1 MEKQTPPWLQELL
14 DESEVQEQHQ
24 QIEFNKIKADQALA
38 AIAIIEDQINEID
51 SIASQEIK
59 LIEEWNMSQITKL
72 NKKISWLTFNLE
84 LFIKKLDESTV
95 TLPHGVIKVRKGR
108 DKVEVIDEQKFLP
121 IGTRLGLVRTI
132 AAKVEPDLQA
142 IAAFIKTNGGKPPTG
157 VMITMG
163 QDKFSYKTTKGV
175 NDGTS
180 QRNDEQT
187 EARSDIGQT
196 NKTIAA

>member
-14 DESEVQEQHQ
+14 DESEVQEQQQ

-38 AIAIIEDQINEID
+38 ALAIIEDQINEID

-84 LFIKKLDESTV
+84 LFIKKLNESTV

-163 QDKFSYKTTKGV
+163 QDKFSYKTTKGTSDV
-175 NDGTS
+175 NNE
-180 QRNDEQT
+180 RNGEQA
-187 EARSDIGQT
+187 EAGASARQT
-196 NKTIAA
+196 DQAHAA